1 MARSESDA
9 TCHGGPWRHLF
20 ARHHRFLRW
29 VFNGSRPKAKKGVS
43 FKSRNVWSPD
53 RCVWV
58 WSEGTSDANWPG
70 KAALRLFRA
79 SVRSYKHRKW
89 DRDWGVPSRRRAV
102 LVEKEGCSER
112 LRIHSDGC
120 SFTAPKHVGE
130 ATPRS
135 ASFMFPSTSLYK
147 WTLLATGRRTAH
159 ASSRKLPPPP

>member
-1 MARSESDA
+1 MARVQKPRCRCEFQIPRRLESRLVYV
-9 TCHGGPWRHLF
+9 GLERRHI
-20 ARHHRFLRW
+20 
-29 VFNGSRPKAKKGVS
+29 
-43 FKSRNVWSPD
+43 
-53 RCVWV
+53 RCELAWK
-58 WSEGTSDANWPG
+58 PG

-112 LRIHSDGC
+112 LQIHSDGC

-159 ASSRKLPPPP
+159 ASSRKLPPLP